1 MQPWGGRQNKHGEKK
16 QGSQR
21 IYINMYVIYFILL
34 VYMYITGTIYC
45 DALPIP
51 FTANASYSRAGR
63 RRRRRSENSGSFQ
76 RLETGWLGGQ
86 FLGNRLAS
94 SEGAVSN
101 TQLLTVADACTERAR
116 AGG

>member
-45 DALPIP
+45 DSTDTFHSKRFFLAPAAAVIGEAKILAVSNGWKP
-51 FTANASYSRAGR
+51 AGWG
-63 RRRRRSENSGSFQ
+63 GSF
-76 RLETGWLGGQ
+76 LETG
-86 FLGNRLAS
+86 
-94 SEGAVSN
+94 
-101 TQLLTVADACTERAR
+101 
-116 AGG
+116 